1 MCRNALMAILGYCS
15 GNKNEVAPVVN
26 LLLDAGANVNSP
38 PSNTYTSA
46 LQAAIEELNH
56 TFIDRLLNLGADVN
70 AHDPRFGTALSSAAR
85 CGRVELVR
93 KLVERGADPTLAG
106 EKFGL
111 VVLPPSSRLNN
122 DQPPPSSPLQAAA
135 RRHRVATVEY
145 LLSLPQADVMQ
156 LSGRTGH
163 ALHAAAR
170 YQGDDGVSVMRLLLD
185 AGADPNACG
194 GKYNTALQAAARHGN
209 LENVKFLLRAG
220 ADPSIEGGKYG
231 SALKAATAKTKH
243 FHVANLLKRYVAT
256 ERGGR

>member
-1 MCRNALMAILGYCS
+1 MATLGYCYS
-15 GNKNEVAPVVN
+15 NKNNMAPVVN

-38 PSNTYTSA
+38 PSNTHTSA
-46 LQAAIEELNH
+46 LQAAVEELKH
-56 TFIDRLLNLGADVN
+56 AFVDRLLDLGADVN

-85 CGRVELVR
+85 WSTVELVR
-93 KLVERGADPTLAG
+93 KLVEKGADPTLAG
-106 EKFGL
+106 EKSGS
-111 VVLPPSSRLNN
+111 VVSTPFHPFEHR
-122 DQPPPSSPLQAAA
+122 PTPPSSPLQAAA
-135 RRHRVATVEY
+135 RRRSVAAVEY
-145 LLSLPQADVMQ
+145 LLSLPQVDVMQ

-170 YQGDDGVSVMRLLLD
+170 CQGDDGVRVMRLLLD

-194 GKYNTALQAAARHGN
+194 GKYNTALQAAAKHGN

-231 SALKAATAKTKH
+231 SALKAATAKKKH

>member
-1 MCRNALMAILGYCS
+1 L
-15 GNKNEVAPVVN
+15 
-26 LLLDAGANVNSP
+26 
-38 PSNTYTSA
+38 NT
-46 LQAAIEELNH
+46 
-56 TFIDRLLNLGADVN
+56 
-70 AHDPRFGTALSSAAR
+70 
-85 CGRVELVR
+85 
-93 KLVERGADPTLAG
+93 
-106 EKFGL
+106 
-111 VVLPPSSRLNN
+111 

-135 RRHRVATVEY
+135 RRHRVAAVEY
-145 LLSLPQADVMQ
+145 LLSLPQVDVMQ

-170 YQGDDGVSVMRLLLD
+170 YQGDDGVRVMRLLLD

-194 GKYNTALQAAARHGN
+194 GKYNTALQAAAKHGN

-231 SALKAATAKTKH
+231 SALKAATAKKKH